1 MEVQIFGVKNDA
13 DTRKALR
20 FFKERRVKVNFV
32 DLKQRDPSPGE
43 LRRFFQRFG
52 EDRLIDRSAK
62 RFRTLGLGSA
72 HYGEERWLEI
82 QHSLAQLDFPKR
94 ITDLE
99 RRVQE
104 LEAELAALRGG
115 PTEPVVAPVD
125 EVAPVE
131 D

>member
-82 QHSLAQLDFPKR
+82 ACEEPLILRLPLVRSANRLTVGLDEAGWRGWLA
-94 ITDLE
+94 
-99 RRVQE
+99 
-104 LEAELAALRGG
+104 G
-115 PTEPVVAPVD
+115 
-125 EVAPVE
+125 
-131 D
+131 